1 LYSKREALFGN
12 FGYRIQRFGQNSA
25 TPLHR
30 LVDAGNTVILV
41 EHHLGLIR
49 NTDWAIDSGPEG
61 GEAGEA
67 VVAAGTPEGGRSGRC
82 VVYGSFFT

>member
-1 LYSKREALFGN
+1 LLDVPSTGLHPGDVKRLLVL
-12 FGYRIQRFGQNSA
+12 
-25 TPLHR
+25 LHR